1 MLTIGILAYNINS
14 LYENLLNTIISLEEE
29 IKNVSESEK
38 VKVDFLRSASHEL
51 KTPLMSMHIM
61 IENML
66 YDIGKYKNHYIYL
79 EKCKD
84 IVSELSKMVQEI
96 LDTSRLNSIENKNE
110 NIIYTPCKGTVV
122 PITEVPDPVFSE
134 KVLGDGFAVIPA
146 EGKIYAPTDGEVT
159 LVFDTLH
166 AVGMTSSMGTEILIH
181 IGLDTVTLG
190 GEPFTA
196 HVAVGDKVKKGD
208 LLVEVDL
215 DKIKAAGLN
224 SITPV
229 LISNTDTYDKIS
241 LQKEGDVLFDEA
253 VLKIL

>member
-1 MLTIGILAYNINS
+1 MLG
-14 LYENLLNTIISLEEE
+14 
-29 IKNVSESEK
+29 
-38 VKVDFLRSASHEL
+38 FFR
-51 KTPLMSMHIM
+51 
-61 IENML
+61 
-66 YDIGKYKNHYIYL
+66 GKGKR
-79 EKCKD
+79 K
-84 IVSELSKMVQEI
+84 
-96 LDTSRLNSIENKNE
+96 ENKNE

-146 EGKIYAPTDGEVT
+146 EGKTDGEVT

-215 DKIKAAGLN
+215 GKIKAAGLN

>member
-1 MLTIGILAYNINS
+1 MDLKKAQEYIKALKNGEKFPKKNMFLIMF
-14 LYENLLNTIISLEEE
+14 LLGALLFVIVLPTGS
-29 IKNVSESEK
+29 SAPTSEK
-38 VKVDFLRSASHEL
+38 GGLD
-51 KTPLMSMHIM
+51 
-61 IENML
+61 EN
-66 YDIGKYKNHYIYL
+66 KRK
-79 EKCKD
+79 
-84 IVSELSKMVQEI
+84 
-96 LDTSRLNSIENKNE
+96 ENKNE

-166 AVGMTSSMGTEILIH
+166 AVGMTSSMGTEVLIH

-196 HVAVGDKVKKGD
+196 HVAAGDKVKKGD

>member
-1 MLTIGILAYNINS
+1 MCEAVKDMINES
-14 LYENLLNTIISLEEE
+14 RQEGKVEGKAEGRIEGREE
-29 IKNVSESEK
+29 
-38 VKVDFLRSASHEL
+38 
-51 KTPLMSMHIM
+51 
-61 IENML
+61 
-66 YDIGKYKNHYIYL
+66 GK
-79 EKCKD
+79 
-84 IVSELSKMVQEI
+84 
-96 LDTSRLNSIENKNE
+96 
-110 NIIYTPCKGTVV
+110 
-122 PITEVPDPVFSE
+122 
-134 KVLGDGFAVIPA
+134 A

-196 HVAVGDKVKKGD
+196 HVAAGDKVKKGD

>member
-1 MLTIGILAYNINS
+1 MLG
-14 LYENLLNTIISLEEE
+14 
-29 IKNVSESEK
+29 
-38 VKVDFLRSASHEL
+38 FFR
-51 KTPLMSMHIM
+51 
-61 IENML
+61 
-66 YDIGKYKNHYIYL
+66 GKGKR
-79 EKCKD
+79 K
-84 IVSELSKMVQEI
+84 
-96 LDTSRLNSIENKNE
+96 ENKNE

-166 AVGMTSSMGTEILIH
+166 AVGMTSS

-196 HVAVGDKVKKGD
+196 HVAAGDKVKKGD

>member
-1 MLTIGILAYNINS
+1 MLG
-14 LYENLLNTIISLEEE
+14 
-29 IKNVSESEK
+29 
-38 VKVDFLRSASHEL
+38 FFR
-51 KTPLMSMHIM
+51 
-61 IENML
+61 
-66 YDIGKYKNHYIYL
+66 GKGKR
-79 EKCKD
+79 K
-84 IVSELSKMVQEI
+84 
-96 LDTSRLNSIENKNE
+96 ENKNE

-146 EGKIYAPTDGEVT
+146 EGKIYPPTDGEVT

>member
-1 MLTIGILAYNINS
+1 MLG
-14 LYENLLNTIISLEEE
+14 
-29 IKNVSESEK
+29 
-38 VKVDFLRSASHEL
+38 FFR
-51 KTPLMSMHIM
+51 
-61 IENML
+61 
-66 YDIGKYKNHYIYL
+66 GKGKR
-79 EKCKD
+79 K
-84 IVSELSKMVQEI
+84 
-96 LDTSRLNSIENKNE
+96 ENKNE

-146 EGKIYAPTDGEVT
+146 EGKIYAPTDGVGT

-196 HVAVGDKVKKGD
+196 HVAAGDKVKKGD

-241 LQKEGDVLFDEA
+241 LQKEGDILFDEA

>member
-1 MLTIGILAYNINS
+1 MKLNREEGLGITLLTPTLRLPSALFY
-14 LYENLLNTIISLEEE
+14 
-29 IKNVSESEK
+29 
-38 VKVDFLRSASHEL
+38 FLFTWRMKS
-51 KTPLMSMHIM
+51 P
-61 IENML
+61 
-66 YDIGKYKNHYIYL
+66 
-79 EKCKD
+79 
-84 IVSELSKMVQEI
+84 
-96 LDTSRLNSIENKNE
+96 
-110 NIIYTPCKGTVV
+110 
-122 PITEVPDPVFSE
+122 
-134 KVLGDGFAVIPA
+134 
-146 EGKIYAPTDGEVT
+146 EG
-159 LVFDTLH
+159 
-166 AVGMTSSMGTEILIH
+166 S
-181 IGLDTVTLG
+181 

>member
-1 MLTIGILAYNINS
+1 MLG
-14 LYENLLNTIISLEEE
+14 
-29 IKNVSESEK
+29 
-38 VKVDFLRSASHEL
+38 FFR
-51 KTPLMSMHIM
+51 
-61 IENML
+61 
-66 YDIGKYKNHYIYL
+66 GKGKR
-79 EKCKD
+79 K
-84 IVSELSKMVQEI
+84 
-96 LDTSRLNSIENKNE
+96 ENKNE

-146 EGKIYAPTDGEVT
+146 EGKIYA
-159 LVFDTLH
+159 LH

-196 HVAVGDKVKKGD
+196 HVAAGDKVKKGD